1 MNNAYEKN
9 TLMYIDMDRLPQY
22 SENVAKTIAVSGEI
36 RAGKSASDL
45 KNILRKFK
53 NICYYA
59 EKYAASAVKIPAE
72 VEWIIDNRYIAERE
86 AKSAIAD
93 LKKAKALPRAKDYKR
108 PVIHTAAFALVRSG
122 KGEINAER
130 LRCFLDN
137 FQNSLLLT
145 EKELSLFVPMV
156 KLALISMLYDVSRNI
171 ENMLQCMEQKDIS
184 NCFCA
189 EELAEKLRSGGESIS
204 GEISQK
210 VCEARERHEEMTTQ
224 VATIFSSLRLLSS
237 MDSSKI
243 LEEVSRVEQLMLK
256 DPSGVYLKMDQESRS
271 LYRRDIARLAESN
284 LISEHDVAEKILN
297 LAEKGEGRSAHV
309 GYYIY
314 EKPLGESGR
323 IRKGTFFIGSNVLA
337 TLFISLLA
345 AYLLDK
351 PLLFFLFFLPVFEI
365 VKNTADYLILK
376 FTRPSRLPRLELKDG
391 IPEEGRTLCVISML
405 LGSRTSCLK
414 YAKLLEEYKLANSRA
429 GDQLLFGLLADLKES
444 DQEMSPDDYKLLR
457 DGEEA
462 IRKLNE
468 KYGGGFY
475 FFSRRRSFN
484 ARDRRYMG
492 WERKRGAI
500 VELVRLIKK
509 EKSGIIIGAD
519 DAEKLYGV
527 KYLILLDS
535 DTRLGVDTARELV
548 GAIMHP
554 INLPVVD
561 GERGIVRSGHGILQ
575 PRIALDLTA
584 ANRSDFAAIFGGQ
597 GGIDPYASNTGDIY
611 QDLFDQG
618 SFTGKGI
625 VSVDAYHACLNHRF
639 PANRIL
645 SHDLL
650 EGAYV
655 RSGFLNNTELTDGFP
670 HKVSSYYDR
679 LHRWTRGDWQVLPW
693 LFNRV
698 RDENDEKTD
707 NPLNSIDKW
716 KIFDNL
722 RRSLTP
728 PALFIPVYIGI
739 FMGGAAVACAV
750 AAALI
755 SLSSRLLINSADT
768 MLRPGGA
775 LKPKYRSSVISGI
788 AGAVMQTFLQFIF
801 LPYTAYVCVHAIL
814 TALYRMMISKRNML
828 AWVTAEDSLTG
839 NSESF
844 VFYYRKMFFSVA
856 AGLIALTLSPF
867 PAGIATGLVWILA
880 PALARMLSHEKKD
893 EIIVSEEERNFLNR
907 CASDIWRYFEK
918 LLVPKRSYL
927 PPDNWQEEPA
937 TGTAERTSPTNIGLA
952 MLSALAAYD
961 LHLCTRDKAVGLI
974 ENILSTVER
983 LPKWKG
989 HLYNW
994 YDIRNLK
1001 PLEPRYIS
1009 TVDSG
1014 NLVGCIITLIE
1025 GLRELGE
1032 HGLILRLENLISAMS
1047 FRPLYDEDR
1056 KLFSIGFDV
1065 MENSLT
1071 KGWYDLMASEA
1082 RQTSYI
1088 AIARG
1093 EVEKKHWQKLGRI
1106 LASVDGR
1113 TGMASWTGTMF
1124 EYFMPNLLMPCY
1136 KNSLIHE
1143 SLKFCLYA
1151 QMKNC
1156 TPWGISESSFY
1167 AFDTALN
1174 YKYKAHG
1181 VQSLAL
1187 KRGMERETVVSPYS
1201 TFLTLPYNLKP
1212 AVKNLKRLRK
1222 LNMEGRYGF
1231 YEAVDFTH
1239 ARIGGGKHEA
1249 VKCFMAHHLGM
1260 SLLAIDNVLKNF
1272 IMQRRFMANP
1282 AMSGHAEL
1290 LQEKGPV
1297 GHVITTRQGADVPE
1311 KPDRMPTEIW
1321 KKNLTGT
1328 DILNPMCT
1336 LLSNGAYTVLLS
1348 ELGTS
1353 RSSWEDIRVCR
1364 FSGDRFG
1371 HELGISFFL
1380 KSGTDFIALQPAP
1393 DYNPN
1398 TVFRCEFTGE
1408 HGRIYSKTKDLESC
1422 VEVFVPQGEIGEHR
1436 DVTVRNISSEKR
1448 DLQLICY
1455 FEPVL
1460 APERDFRA
1468 HPAFSK
1474 LSMETAL
1481 NDYGIIIKRRSGVRT
1496 RPVAL
1501 CFSCNERMDFETS
1514 REKALGRGGFLSL
1527 RTAAGKETTG
1537 SIGAVLDPCV
1547 FARLNFSLRPGESK
1561 RVHFALTVSDDEE
1574 TAAFG
1579 AQRILKIR
1587 KHRGISYLDHKAKAL
1602 EMLPNEV
1609 DEAMYRLSSL
1619 VYMTSERVKL
1629 AGFIEAGCQG
1639 KHGLWR
1645 YGISGDYPVLTA
1657 RVNSEEEA
1665 EKSIKLIKEYA
1676 LISQNGFRYDLV
1688 YIIDD
1693 GGSYHQPV
1701 RTLLSDAIRKL
1712 GRESHVNMSPGIHL
1726 IDGNNA
1732 EVVGVLAMSDVVINF
1747 SESMERIQRNT
1758 QLHPKSR
1765 VLKITDGKADKT
1777 PAYRFNPDRSF
1788 VFETDGNLNSIAWS
1802 HILTNGG
1809 LGWLCTDAGTGNMWH
1824 GNAREFRINSWQNDP
1839 LSIAGPET
1847 IELGRPGKSVSLFA
1861 AADGIPC
1868 RVTYGFG
1875 FASWEKTIDRTN
1887 VKMTAFVHP
1896 KTDARVIIIDMDNI
1910 SDSDRI
1916 RYFTGLILGSEE
1928 DEVRSVLTS
1937 LKNDAFMARNLNRDD
1952 ASGPFALVSNTAV
1965 RDFTCDKTSW
1975 HLGLMDGRVGAALD
1989 SCFGVSFEAAE
2000 TVVLVCGIDDL
2011 DELRLLTNPENAK
2024 KALSET
2030 MEYWRSLVC
2039 AIAVET
2045 PSRELDC
2052 YINGWA
2058 LYQVLACRVLGRTSI
2073 YQSGGAYGFRDQL
2086 QDVCALVECAPE
2098 LVRKQILSACRHQY
2112 EEGDVQHWWHQGRN
2126 GEPDKGVRTR
2136 VSDDLLWLPYTVDVY
2151 IEKTGDYGI
2160 LKQKA
2165 DYLRSHVLKQSEHD
2179 RYEQAEPA
2187 GTPDTVFNHCIRA
2200 IEMVLS
2206 RGTGE
2211 HNLLRIGSGD
2221 WNDGFDKVGIEGR
2234 GESVW
2239 LTWFA
2244 ALVLRKFAD
2253 LCAYMGENGLSAR
2266 YKGQALA
2273 LGTAADKAWDG
2284 KWYIRGYYDSGKP
2297 LGSEAGAEC
2306 KIDSI
2311 AQSFAV
2317 ISGFGSKD
2325 RIKQAIDSAVSH
2337 LFDRDNGIIRLFTP
2351 PFDGKGPDPG
2361 YIISYLPG
2369 IRENGG
2375 QYTHAAIWLAL
2386 ACLKAGMTDEG
2397 WDMLKTLAPMSHPQE
2412 IYKTEPY
2419 VITADV
2425 YSNPQ
2430 CTGRGGWSWYTGAA
2444 AWYYRTVVEEL
2455 LGIRVV
2461 NGEIV
2466 LRPRLPQGWNGYSA
2480 SLKTAAGRLEI
2491 KVTRGG
2497 KHRILVEK
2505 IMVRNETPEAA
2516 KEKLFVDISKKKE

>member
-1 MNNAYEKN
+1 MNNVSEKN
-9 TLMYIDMDRLPQY
+9 TFLYIDMDRLAQY
-22 SENVAKTIAVSGEI
+22 SENAAKTIAVSGEI
-36 RAGKSASDL
+36 SARKSASDL
-45 KNILRKFK
+45 EKKLKKLK

-59 EKYAASAVKIPAE
+59 EKYAASAVKIPTE

-86 AKSAIAD
+86 AKSVIAD
-93 LKKAKALPRAKDYKR
+93 LKKAKALPQAKEYKR
-108 PVIHTAAFALVRSG
+108 PVIHAAAFSLVRSG
-122 KGEINAER
+122 KGEVNAER
-130 LRCFLDN
+130 LRCFLEN
-137 FQNSLLLT
+137 FQNALLLT

-156 KLALISMLYDVSRNI
+156 KLALVSMLYETSRSI
-171 ENMLQCMEQKDIS
+171 ENMILCLERNDKS
-184 NCFCA
+184 NCFYA
-189 EELAEKLRSGGESIS
+189 EELAEKLKSSGEDIPD
-204 GEISQK
+204 EISQK
-210 VCEARERHEEMTTQ
+210 AIEARGRHEEMIAQ

-237 MDSSKI
+237 MDASKI

-256 DPSGVYLKMDQESRS
+256 DPSGIYMRMDQESRS
-271 LYRRDIARLAESN
+271 LYRRDIARLAEAEME
-284 LISEHDVAEKILN
+284 SEHEVAKGILE
-297 LAEKGEGRSAHV
+297 LAEKGEGRRAHV

-314 EKPLGESGR
+314 EEPLGR
-323 IRKGTFFIGSNVLA
+323 PKRKRKGTLFIGSHILV
-337 TLFISLLA
+337 TLFLSLLV
-345 AYLLDK
+345 AYFIDM
-351 PLLFFLFFLPVFEI
+351 PLLFFLLFLPVFEI

-376 FTRPSRLPRLELKDG
+376 FTRPCRLPRLELKEG

-405 LGSRTSCLK
+405 LNSRASCAK
-414 YAKLLEEYKLANSRA
+414 YAKLLEEYKLANSSA
-429 GDQLLFGLLADLKES
+429 GTQLIFGLLADFKES
-444 DQEMSPDDYKLLR
+444 DKEITAEDYKLLR

-462 IRKLNE
+462 INKLNE

-475 FFSRRRSFN
+475 FFSRRRSYN
-484 ARDRRYMG
+484 PRDRRYMG

-500 VELVRLIKK
+500 VELIRLIKR
-509 EKSGIIIGAD
+509 EKSGIIIGSN
-519 DAEKLYGV
+519 ETGQLYDV

-554 INLPVVD
+554 INSPVVD
-561 GERGIVRSGHGILQ
+561 TARGIVSSGHGILQ
-575 PRIALDLTA
+575 PRIALDLSA

-597 GGIDPYASNTGDIY
+597 GGIDPYASNAGDIY

-625 VSVDAYHACLNHRF
+625 VSVDAYHTCLNHRF
-639 PANRIL
+639 PENWIL

-655 RSGFLNNTELTDGFP
+655 RSGFLSNTELTDGFP
-670 HKVSSYYDR
+670 HKASSYYDR
-679 LHRWTRGDWQVLPW
+679 MHRWTRGDWQILPW
-693 LFNRV
+693 IFKKV
-698 RDENDEKTD
+698 RNENNEKIE
-707 NPLNSIDKW
+707 NPLDSINKW

-728 PALFIPVYIGI
+728 PALFICVYLSMFLSGR
-739 FMGGAAVACAV
+739 AVVYAV
-750 AAALI
+750 VAALI
-755 SLSSRLLINSADT
+755 SLSSRLLISSADT

-775 LKPKYRSSVISGI
+775 LKPKYRSSVISGF
-788 AGAVMQTFLQFIF
+788 AGAVMQTFLQFLL
-801 LPYTAYVCVHAIL
+801 LPYTAYVSMHAIL
-814 TALYRMMISKRNML
+814 TALYRMLISKKNML
-828 AWVTAEDSLTG
+828 AWVTAEDSLSANPEG
-839 NSESF
+839 YI
-844 VFYYRKMFFSVA
+844 FYFRKMFFSVA
-856 AGLIALTLSPF
+856 AGILALTLSPF
-867 PAGIATGLVWILA
+867 PAGMAIGPIWMIT
-880 PALARMLSHEKKD
+880 PALACVFSREKKD
-893 EIIVSEEERNFLNR
+893 EIIISEEDRNFLNR
-907 CASDIWRYFEK
+907 CASDIWRYFDR
-918 LLVPKRSYL
+918 LLVPKRSFL

-952 MLSALAAYD
+952 MLSVLAAYD
-961 LHLCTRDKAVGLI
+961 LHLCTRDRAVGLI

-983 LPKWKG
+983 LPKWNG

-1001 PLEPRYIS
+1001 PLEPRYVS

-1014 NLVGCIITLIE
+1014 NLVGCIIALIE
-1025 GLRELGE
+1025 GLRELE
-1032 HGLILRLENLISAMS
+1032 EQKLITRLENLISEMN
-1047 FRPLYDEDR
+1047 FKPLYDEDR
-1056 KLFSIGFDV
+1056 KLFSIGFDAT
-1065 MENSLT
+1065 ENTLT
-1071 KGWYDLMASEA
+1071 KGWYDLLASEA

-1093 EVEKKHWQKLGRI
+1093 EVEKKHWQKLGRV
-1106 LASVDGR
+1106 LACVDGR

-1151 QMKNC
+1151 QKKNC
-1156 TPWGISESSFY
+1156 VPWGISESSFY

-1201 TFLTLPYNLKP
+1201 TFLTLPYNLKS
-1212 AVKNLKRLRK
+1212 ALKNLRRLKK

-1231 YEAVDFTH
+1231 YEAADFTP
-1239 ARIGGGKHEA
+1239 ARAGNGKHEI
-1249 VKCFMAHHLGM
+1249 VKCFMVHHLGM
-1260 SLLAIDNVLKNF
+1260 SILAIDNVLRDF

-1311 KPDRMPTEIW
+1311 KPDRIPTEIW
-1321 KKNLTGT
+1321 KKNITGT
-1328 DILNPMCT
+1328 DILNPQCT

-1364 FSGDRFG
+1364 FSSDRFG
-1371 HELGISFFL
+1371 QDLGISFFL
-1380 KSGTDFIALQPAP
+1380 KSGTDFFALQPAP

-1398 TVFRCEFTGE
+1398 SVFRCEFTGE
-1408 HGRIYSKTKDLESC
+1408 HGRIYSRTKGLETC

-1436 DVTVRNISSEKR
+1436 DVTVRNASSETR
-1448 DLQLICY
+1448 DLQLICF

-1460 APERDFRA
+1460 SPERDYRA

-1481 NDYGIIIKRRSGVRT
+1481 NDYGIIVKRRYGARV

-1501 CFSCNERMDFETS
+1501 CFSCSEKMDFETS
-1514 REKALGRGGFLSL
+1514 REQALGRGGLLSL
-1527 RTAAGKETTG
+1527 RAAAGRETTG
-1537 SIGAVLDPCV
+1537 SIGSVLDPCV
-1547 FARLNFSLRPGESK
+1547 YASLKFSLRPGES
-1561 RVHFALTVSDDEE
+1561 RRIHFALAVSEDEE
-1574 TAAFG
+1574 TAACS
-1579 AQRILKIR
+1579 AQRILKIK
-1587 KHRGISYLDHKAKAL
+1587 KHRGISYLDNKAKAL

-1619 VYMTSERVKL
+1619 VYLTSERTKL
-1629 AGFIEAGCQG
+1629 AGYVEAGCQG
-1639 KHGLWR
+1639 KQGLWR
-1645 YGISGDYPVLTA
+1645 YGISGDFPVLTA
-1657 RVNSEEEA
+1657 RVNNEEEA
-1665 EKSIKLIKEYA
+1665 EKSIKLIREHA

-1726 IDGNNA
+1726 IDGNSA

-1747 SESMERIQRNT
+1747 SEGVERVQRDT
-1758 QLHPKSR
+1758 QLRPKDR
-1765 VLKITDGKADKT
+1765 LLKIADSKVDKI
-1777 PAYRFNPDRSF
+1777 PSCEFDSDRSF
-1788 VFETDGNLNSIAWS
+1788 VFETEGNLNSIAWS
-1802 HILTNGG
+1802 HILANGG
-1809 LGWLCTDAGTGNMWH
+1809 FGWLCTDAGTGNMWH
-1824 GNAREFRINSWQNDP
+1824 GNAREFRINSWHNDP
-1839 LSIAGPET
+1839 LSIEGPET
-1847 IELGRPGKSVSLFA
+1847 IELSRTGKSVSLFA
-1861 AADGIPC
+1861 TTDGIPC

-1896 KTDARVIIIDMDNI
+1896 RIDARVIIIDIENKT
-1910 SDSDRI
+1910 DSDKI
-1916 RYFTGLILGSEE
+1916 KYFTGLILGSEE
-1928 DEVRSVLTS
+1928 DESRSVLTC
-1937 LKNDAFMARNLNRDD
+1937 LKNDAFVARNLNRDD
-1952 ASGPFALVSNTAV
+1952 SSGVFTLVSNTAV
-1965 RDFTCDKTSW
+1965 SEFTCDKTSW
-1975 HLGLMDGRVGAALD
+1975 RLGLLDGRVGAALD
-1989 SCFGVSFEAAE
+1989 PCFGAYFQAAE
-2000 TVVLVCGIDDL
+2000 TVVLVCGVDDL
-2011 DELRLLTNPENAK
+2011 DELRKLTNPETAK
-2024 KALSET
+2024 NALSET
-2030 MEYWRSLVC
+2030 IEYWKSLVC
-2039 AIAVET
+2039 GITIET
-2045 PSRELDC
+2045 PSKELDN

-2058 LYQVLACRVLGRTSI
+2058 LYQVLACRVMGRTSI

-2086 QDVCALVECAPE
+2086 QDVCALTDCAPQ
-2098 LVRKQILSACRHQY
+2098 LVREQILAACRHQY
-2112 EEGDVQHWWHQGRN
+2112 EQGDVQHWWHKGRD

-2136 VSDDLLWLPYTVDVY
+2136 ISDDLLWLPYTVVVY
-2151 IEKTGDYGI
+2151 IGKTGDYGI
-2160 LKQKA
+2160 LKQEA
-2165 DYLRSHVLKQSEHD
+2165 DYLRSHVLRQGEHD

-2187 GTPDTVFNHCIRA
+2187 GAPDTVFNHCIRA

-2211 HNLLRIGSGD
+2211 HNLLHIGTGD
-2221 WNDGFDKVGIEGR
+2221 WNDGFDKVGAEGK

-2244 ALVLRKFAD
+2244 ALVMERFSD
-2253 LCAYMGENGLSAR
+2253 ICAHMGENGLSAR
-2266 YKGQALA
+2266 YKSQALA

-2284 KWYIRGYYDSGKP
+2284 KWYIRGYYDNGKP

-2317 ISGFGSKD
+2317 LSGFGSQDK
-2325 RIKQAIDSAVSH
+2325 IKQALDSAATH
-2337 LFDRDNGIIRLFTP
+2337 LFDRNNGIVKLFTP
-2351 PFDGKGPDPG
+2351 PFDGKGPNPG
-2361 YIISYLPG
+2361 YIIGYLPG
-2369 IRENGG
+2369 TRENGG
-2375 QYTHAAIWLAL
+2375 QYTHAAIWLAA
-2386 ACLKAGMTDEG
+2386 ACLKAGMTEKG
-2397 WDMLKTLAPMSHPQE
+2397 WNMLRALAPMSHRQE
-2412 IYKTEPY
+2412 TYKTEPY

-2425 YSNPQ
+2425 YANPQ

-2444 AWYYRTVVEEL
+2444 AWYYRIVVEDL
-2455 LGIRVV
+2455 LGIRKV
-2461 NGEIV
+2461 NGELV
-2466 LRPRLPQGWNGYSA
+2466 LRPRLPQVWDGYKA
-2480 SLKTAAGRLEI
+2480 YVNTAEGILEI
-2491 KVTRGG
+2491 RVSRGG

-2505 IMVRNETPEAA
+2505 TMKKNETQEASMGNI
-2516 KEKLFVDISKKKE
+2516 FVDISKNKE